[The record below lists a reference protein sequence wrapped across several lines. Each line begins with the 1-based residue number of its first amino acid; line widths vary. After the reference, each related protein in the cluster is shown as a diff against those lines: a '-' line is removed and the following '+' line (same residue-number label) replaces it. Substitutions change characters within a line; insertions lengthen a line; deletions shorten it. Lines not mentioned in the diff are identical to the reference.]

1 MLYYNHGKKSLTWW
15 GRALKDSP
23 PPSGLFPPPALCGLY
38 QPDEV
43 AVASEGYH
51 VVIAIDIPVNI
62 MARRLEGNIGKYAGR
77 GSTTPSQ
84 ERRCEGRD
92 GSV

>member
-1 MLYYNHGKKSLTWW
+1 
-15 GRALKDSP
+15 
-23 PPSGLFPPPALCGLY
+23 
-38 QPDEV
+38 V